1 VVLFLEIAISIFR
14 TNSNTRVSI
23 FKCKI
28 AHFEYH
34 RILENSMG
42 CGSSS
47 TADPKSGKPQNQ
59 TSTRP
64 QENRVRKK

>member
-1 VVLFLEIAISIFR
+1 MGLFAIEWLELNQIDKANSLFARQFDNVRAPFYVSVSIFR

-34 RILENSMG
+34 RIL
-42 CGSSS
+42 
-47 TADPKSGKPQNQ
+47 D
-59 TSTRP
+59 
-64 QENRVRKK
+64 